1 MNVFSFILMMSICQ
15 KFEAMGDN
23 VSDLECS
30 SNGICLQ
37 NDYNK
42 HELPSQPVTVHVEI
56 DITQVT
62 EVNDVVGTVD
72 FMAYMMFT
80 WKDNRLIGKWKTGDR
95 GFKMLE
101 KEWHDKLWYPAIH
114 LFEMK
119 AMDFQISNA
128 PHLNDP
134 YGM

>member
-1 MNVFSFILMMSICQ
+1 
-15 KFEAMGDN
+15 MGEN

-30 SNGICLQ
+30 SNGICLR

-80 WKDNRLIGKWKTGDR
+80 WKDNRLIGKWNTGDR